1 MLCNVNF
8 FYNLAAPKGITPYI
22 SRYFRNT
29 YNFIMRKKRVSIK
42 DIAADLN
49 ISVTTVSFVLNG
61 KAEEKH
67 ISKQLTKKVLDYVE
81 KVNYRPNQVA
91 QSLRTGE
98 SKILVFMV
106 EDIANSFFAKLARLI
121 EDLAYKK
128 GYKVLFCSN
137 DNDDDKSKEL
147 IHLFKNRQVDGFII
161 VPSPNI
167 QNTIANL
174 IEEKIPVLLFDRYY
188 PELNT
193 NYVVTN
199 NAQATQNAI
208 DHLVSNGFENIAYI
222 TLDTHQ
228 SQMEDRL
235 DGYTHAIKEHG
246 LKEISLKLPFS
257 KTISDQGDQEIK
269 AFLEK
274 HPEIDA
280 ILFATN
286 YLTETGL
293 EVIKGNFPGL
303 IDRIGFI
310 TFDDSHLF
318 KTYSPSI
325 TAVAQPTVEMAE
337 KAMEIILKLLK
348 SDKELPTQK
357 VVLESSLIVRDS
369 SKKRLQK
376 S

>member
-1 MLCNVNF
+1 
-8 FYNLAAPKGITPYI
+8 
-22 SRYFRNT
+22 
-29 YNFIMRKKRVSIK
+29 MRKKRVSIK

-67 ISKQLTKKVLDYVE
+67 ISKKLTKKVLEYVE
-81 KVNYRPNQVA
+81 KVNYKPNQIA

-106 EDIANSFFAKLARLI
+106 EDIANSFFAQLARLI

-137 DNDDDKSKEL
+137 DNDDNKSKEL

-161 VPSPNI
+161 VPSPRL
-167 QNTIANL
+167 QNTISNL
-174 IEEKIPVLLFDRYY
+174 IEERIPVLLFDRYY
-188 PELNT
+188 PELDT

-199 NAQATQNAI
+199 NAEATQKAI
-208 DHLVSNGFENIAYI
+208 EHLVENGFKNIAFI

-235 DGYTHAIKEHG
+235 KGYQNAISKYG
-246 LKEISLKLPFS
+246 LTEISLRLPFS
-257 KTISDQGDQEIK
+257 KTISNQGDKEMK
-269 AFLEK
+269 AFLKEN
-274 HPEIDA
+274 PEIDA

-293 EVIKGNFPGL
+293 EVIKRDFPGL

-325 TAVAQPTVEMAE
+325 TAVAQPTAEMAKE
-337 KAMEIILKLLK
+337 AMDIILKLLR
-348 SDKELPTQK
+348 SDTDVPNRK
-357 VVLESSLIVRDS
+357 VVLESSLIIRDS
-369 SKKRLQK
+369 SYKRY
-376 S
+376 

>member
-1 MLCNVNF
+1 
-8 FYNLAAPKGITPYI
+8 
-22 SRYFRNT
+22 
-29 YNFIMRKKRVSIK
+29 MRKKRVSIK

-67 ISKQLTKKVLDYVE
+67 ISKQLTKKVLEYVE
-81 KVNYRPNQVA
+81 KVNYKPNQIA

-137 DNDDDKSKEL
+137 DNDDHKSKEL

-161 VPSPNI
+161 VPSPSI
-167 QNTIANL
+167 QNTITNL
-174 IEEKIPVLLFDRYY
+174 IEENIPVLLFDRYY
-188 PELNT
+188 PELDT

-199 NAQATQNAI
+199 NAEATQKAI
-208 DHLVSNGFENIAYI
+208 EHLVDNGFENIAYI

-235 DGYTHAIKEHG
+235 MGYQEAISEHG
-246 LKEISLKLPFS
+246 LKEISLRLPFS

-269 AFLEK
+269 MFLKK
-274 HPEIDA
+274 HTEIDA

-293 EVIKGNFPGL
+293 EVIKRDFPGL

-325 TAVAQPTVEMAE
+325 TAVAQPTSEMAE
-337 KAMEIILKLLK
+337 QAMDIILELLK
-348 SDKELPTQK
+348 SDKDIPNRK
-357 VVLESSLIVRDS
+357 VILESSLIVRDS
-369 SKKRLQK
+369 SKKRY
-376 S
+376 

>member
-1 MLCNVNF
+1 
-8 FYNLAAPKGITPYI
+8 
-22 SRYFRNT
+22 
-29 YNFIMRKKRVSIK
+29 MRKKRVSIK

-67 ISKQLTKKVLDYVE
+67 ISKKLTKKVLEYVE
-81 KVNYRPNQVA
+81 KVNYKPNQIA

-137 DNDDDKSKEL
+137 DNDDNKSKEL

-161 VPSPNI
+161 VPSPRL
-167 QNTIANL
+167 QNTISNL
-174 IEEKIPVLLFDRYY
+174 IEERIPVLLFDRYY
-188 PELNT
+188 PELDT

-199 NAQATQNAI
+199 NAEATQKAI
-208 DHLVSNGFENIAYI
+208 EHLVENGFKNIAFI

-235 DGYTHAIKEHG
+235 KGYQNAISKYG
-246 LKEISLKLPFS
+246 LTEISLRLPFS
-257 KTISDQGDQEIK
+257 KTISNQGDKEMK
-269 AFLEK
+269 AFLKEN
-274 HPEIDA
+274 PEIDA

-293 EVIKGNFPGL
+293 EVIKRDFPGL

-325 TAVAQPTVEMAE
+325 TAVAQPTAEMAKE
-337 KAMEIILKLLK
+337 AMDIILKLLR
-348 SDKELPTQK
+348 SDTDVANRK
-357 VVLESSLIVRDS
+357 VVLESSLILRDS
-369 SKKRLQK
+369 SYKRY
-376 S
+376 

>member
-1 MLCNVNF
+1 
-8 FYNLAAPKGITPYI
+8 
-22 SRYFRNT
+22 
-29 YNFIMRKKRVSIK
+29 MRKKRVSIK

-67 ISKQLTKKVLDYVE
+67 ISKKLTKKVLEYVE
-81 KVNYRPNQVA
+81 KVNYKPNQIA

-137 DNDDDKSKEL
+137 DNDDNKSKEL

-161 VPSPNI
+161 VPSPRL
-167 QNTIANL
+167 QNTISNL
-174 IEEKIPVLLFDRYY
+174 IEERIPVLLFDRYY
-188 PELNT
+188 PELDT

-199 NAQATQNAI
+199 NAEATQKAI
-208 DHLVSNGFENIAYI
+208 EHLVENGFKNIAFI

-235 DGYTHAIKEHG
+235 KGYQNAISKYG
-246 LKEISLKLPFS
+246 LTEISLRLPFS
-257 KTISDQGDQEIK
+257 KTISNQGDKEMK
-269 AFLEK
+269 AFLKEN
-274 HPEIDA
+274 PEIDA

-293 EVIKGNFPGL
+293 EVIKRDFPGL

-325 TAVAQPTVEMAE
+325 TAVAQPTAEMAKE
-337 KAMEIILKLLK
+337 AMDIILKLLR
-348 SDKELPTQK
+348 SDTDVANRK
-357 VVLESSLIVRDS
+357 VVLESSLIIRDS
-369 SKKRLQK
+369 SYKRY
-376 S
+376 

>member
-1 MLCNVNF
+1 M
-8 FYNLAAPKGITPYI
+8 K
-22 SRYFRNT
+22 
-29 YNFIMRKKRVSIK
+29 KKRVSIK

-81 KVNYRPNQVA
+81 KVNYKPNQIA
-91 QSLRTGE
+91 QSLRTGQ

-137 DNDDDKSKEL
+137 DNDDHKSKDL

-167 QNTIANL
+167 QNTITNL
-174 IEEKIPVLLFDRYY
+174 MEEKIPVILFDRYY
-188 PELNT
+188 PGLDT

-199 NAQATQNAI
+199 NAEATEKAI
-208 DHLVSNGFENIAYI
+208 EHLVGNGFKNIAYI
-222 TLDTHQ
+222 TLNTEQ
-228 SQMEDRL
+228 SQMADRL
-235 DGYTHAIKEHG
+235 MGYKESISKHG
-246 LKEISLKLPFS
+246 LEEISLKLPFS
-257 KTISDQGDQEIK
+257 KTISDQGGQEMK
-269 AFLEK
+269 MFLEAHK
-274 HPEIDA
+274 EIDA

-293 EVIKGNFPGL
+293 EVIKRDFPGM
-303 IDRIGFI
+303 IDRLGFI
-310 TFDDSHLF
+310 TFDDNHLF

-325 TAVAQPTVEMAE
+325 TAVAQPTSQMAE
-337 KAMEIILKLLK
+337 QAMSIMLELLK
-348 SDKELPTQK
+348 SDKEIPNRH

-369 SKKRLQK
+369 SKNR
-376 S
+376 

>member
-1 MLCNVNF
+1 
-8 FYNLAAPKGITPYI
+8 
-22 SRYFRNT
+22 
-29 YNFIMRKKRVSIK
+29 MRKKRVSIK

-67 ISKQLTKKVLDYVE
+67 ISKKLTKKVLEYVE
-81 KVNYRPNQVA
+81 KVNYKPNQIA

-137 DNDDDKSKEL
+137 DNDDNKSKEL
-147 IHLFKNRQVDGFII
+147 IHLFENRQVDGFII
-161 VPSPNI
+161 VPSPRL
-167 QNTIANL
+167 QNTISNL
-174 IEEKIPVLLFDRYY
+174 IEERIPVLLFDRYY
-188 PELNT
+188 PELDT

-199 NAQATQNAI
+199 NAEATQKAI
-208 DHLVSNGFENIAYI
+208 EHLVENGFKNIAFI

-235 DGYTHAIKEHG
+235 KGYQNAISKYG
-246 LKEISLKLPFS
+246 LTEISLRLPFS
-257 KTISDQGDQEIK
+257 KTISNQGDKEMK
-269 AFLEK
+269 AFLKEN
-274 HPEIDA
+274 PEIDA

-293 EVIKGNFPGL
+293 EVIKRDFPGL

-325 TAVAQPTVEMAE
+325 TAVAQPTAEMAKE
-337 KAMEIILKLLK
+337 AMDIILKLLR
-348 SDKELPTQK
+348 SDTDVANRK
-357 VVLESSLIVRDS
+357 VVLESSLIIRDS
-369 SKKRLQK
+369 SYKRY
-376 S
+376 

>member
-1 MLCNVNF
+1 
-8 FYNLAAPKGITPYI
+8 
-22 SRYFRNT
+22 
-29 YNFIMRKKRVSIK
+29 MRKKRVSIK

-81 KVNYRPNQVA
+81 KVNYKPNQIA

-121 EDLAYKK
+121 EDHAYKK

-137 DNDDDKSKEL
+137 DNDDNKSKEL

-167 QNTIANL
+167 QNTISNL
-174 IEEKIPVLLFDRYY
+174 IEEHIPVLLFDRYY
-188 PELNT
+188 PELDT

-199 NAQATQNAI
+199 NAEATQKAI
-208 DHLVSNGFENIAYI
+208 EHLVDNGFENIAYI
-222 TLDTHQ
+222 TLDTQQ
-228 SQMEDRL
+228 SQMADRL
-235 DGYTHAIKEHG
+235 EGYQKAITKHS
-246 LKEISLKLPFS
+246 LKEISLRLPFS
-257 KTISDQGDQEIK
+257 KTISDQGDKEMK
-269 AFLEK
+269 AFLK
-274 HPEIDA
+274 AHKEIDA

-293 EVIKGNFPGL
+293 EVIKRDFPGL

-325 TAVAQPTVEMAE
+325 TAVAQPTSEMA
-337 KAMEIILKLLK
+337 KQAMDILLHLIK
-348 SDKELPTQK
+348 SDKETPNK
-357 VVLESSLIVRDS
+357 HIVLESSLIVRDS
-369 SKKRLQK
+369 SSKRY
-376 S
+376 